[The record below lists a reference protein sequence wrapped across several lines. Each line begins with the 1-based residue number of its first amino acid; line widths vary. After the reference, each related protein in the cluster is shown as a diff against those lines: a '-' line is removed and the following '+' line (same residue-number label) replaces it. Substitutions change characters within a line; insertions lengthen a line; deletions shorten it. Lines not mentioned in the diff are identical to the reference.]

1 MKKLN
6 LVYNH
11 NIFDE
16 SWRQS
21 EVKKLEQEIK
31 NLLGDDVQISVT
43 SANLKSPNS
52 YDDESNLIRAEH
64 SFDISVEDMKAL
76 SVLLVPGVLKI
87 KAVDPMSM
95 VVSFKKLEEDNL

>member
-87 KAVDPMSM
+87 KAVDPLSM
-95 VVSFKKLEEDNL
+95 AVSFRKLEKGNL

>member
-1 MKKLN
+1 MKKLK

-11 NIFDE
+11 DIFDE
-16 SWRQS
+16 SCQQS

-52 YDDESNLIRAEH
+52 YDDKSNLIRAEH

>member
-1 MKKLN
+1 MEDINLMYSLTKALANTMANEGKK
-6 LVYNH
+6 
-11 NIFDE
+11 
-16 SWRQS
+16 
-21 EVKKLEQEIK
+21 EIK

-87 KAVDPMSM
+87 KAVDSMSM